1 MRVSVDVPDPKP
13 GLDTALAK
21 QFADIQKSLMAM
33 MAAKEQSS
41 EAVYKML
48 LASME
53 DQRDELVRALER
65 VVAKLPSAS
74 PLTSN
79 ALLDSVQGIKTTL
92 AALPEDLRETLDRHR
107 PAPASSSPALAGRPT
122 VTVKMPNGLMSRID
136 ALESALLQGLKRS
149 RSRTFGSN
157 Y

>member
-1 MRVSVDVPDPKP
+1 MRAVIELPDPKP

-41 EAVYKML
+41 EALYKML

-65 VVAKLPSAS
+65 VVAKLPTVS
-74 PLTSN
+74 PLAST

-92 AALPEDLRETLDRHR
+92 AALPEDLRETLDRQR
-107 PAPASSSPALAGRPT
+107 APASQPSAMAVRPH
-122 VTVKMPNGLMSRID
+122 VTVKMPDGLMSRID
-136 ALESALLQGLKRS
+136 SLEAALLQGLKRS